1 MALEV
6 FQQNSLNS
14 PLFDFNSSIYG
25 GNTLQQYQQSGQQI
39 VNNAQFDTGLSL
51 QQSNDFATRLKGK
64 NLVNTAIQNQ
74 IPALPTTTSNGKTD
88 YWNSAFNTLNNV
100 GQQIGGKAGNAL
112 SRGSQLGSSIK
123 TAVDSSKTAGG
134 WKNLTNTQKANNVG
148 AIVGAA
154 SDMIGSFMPEK
165 QEYSGPKGEITSTM
179 DNVYD
184 GISDA
189 AMSIPGV
196 GPLVGGIMK
205 GGKLVGQLTNALGG
219 GTDAMTSTDAIL
231 GSSFLNLTPIGLIN
245 GFGGKKTDTIT
256 KNNEAFAQVGSSY
269 TGSNSTVDD
278 ALQKS
283 GKKYGLFSSGA
294 RQEANREIA
303 EAARQQNLISNIAD
317 TSQDMSNLRT
327 GMSTFNANRYAL
339 QLQGGYNQANVRV
352 GKHGMLLQKARS
364 IIKAKKG
371 NKLIDPFQSYLQTL
385 PKNQQDTV
393 NYRVKDYW
401 EFNGKPKDFN
411 EAVQKGMFIK
421 LSDGWHARSTA
432 ENPNTGEIEYMKSE
446 NHPTRY
452 MESDWYEKGLIYN
465 NDGTTTQLAPGV
477 KGYEDWK
484 DFTSNYELC
493 KTPPYWKYVKR
504 KTPVKQETLQHK
516 NGGSI
521 IKLSFELPEFKNGGS
536 VIELVKDSIIEMI
549 NPFELPE
556 FKNGGS
562 VNVLP
567 NGALHAHKHNME
579 NAENLTKKGIPVV
592 DNNGEQ
598 QAEVEREELILR
610 LEVTKKIEELGKKY
624 YDEGS
629 SQKEKEEYALEAG
642 KLLVEEILHN
652 TDDKTGLIGT
662 LKKGGVINSTQTD
675 IDKMVK
681 QALINILIK

>member
-1 MALEV
+1 MALEI

-14 PLFDFNSSIYG
+14 PLFDFNSSIYS
-25 GNTLQQYQQSGQQI
+25 GNTLQQYQQNAQQT
-39 VNNAQFDTGLSL
+39 VNNTQFNTGLTL

-74 IPALPTTTSNGKTD
+74 ISTLPTASNGKTD
-88 YWNSAFNTLNNV
+88 YWNSAFNTLNNI

-123 TAVDSSKTAGG
+123 TTVDSSKTAGG
-134 WKNLTNTQKANNVG
+134 WKNLTGTQKAGNVG

-196 GPLVGGIMK
+196 GTLVGGIMK

-231 GSSFLNLTPIGLIN
+231 GSSFFNLTPIGLIN
-245 GFGGKKTDTIT
+245 GFGGKKSDTIT

-303 EAARQQNLISNIAD
+303 EAARQQNIISNIAD
-317 TSQDMSNLRT
+317 TSQDMANLRT
-327 GMSTFNANRYAL
+327 GMSAFNANRYAL

-364 IIKAKKG
+364 IIKASKG
-371 NKLIDPFQSYLQTL
+371 NKLEPFDIYYQSL
-385 PKNQQDTV
+385 PENQRDST
-393 NYRVKDYW
+393 NFRVRDYW
-401 EFNGKPKDFN
+401 EFNGQPKDFN
-411 EAVQKGMFIK
+411 EAIQKGMFTK
-421 LSDGWHARSTA
+421 LSDGWHARSVM

-452 MESDWYEKGLIYN
+452 MESDWYEKGLVYN
-465 NDGTTTQLAPGV
+465 DNGTITQLKPGV
-477 KGYEDWK
+477 EGYEDWK
-484 DFTSNYELC
+484 DFTNNYELQ
-493 KTPPYWKYVKR
+493 KTSPYWKYVKR
-504 KTPVKQETLQHK
+504 KSSKFQ

-521 IKLSFELPEFKNGGS
+521 IELSFELPEFKNGGS

-624 YDEGS
+624 YDEES

-642 KLLVEEILHN
+642 QLLVEEILHN

-662 LKKGGVINSTQTD
+662 LKKGGVINSTD